1 MSNDD
6 LLAAA
11 AADRMLREFAAPRFV
26 FSQAV
31 AWNRIEARIDAERP
45 RTQWSRPAFLA
56 RMPVAAGLA
65 SALFLAAVISIGVL
79 VTGNGTAEAGFLAA
93 VRNLSTFSVEA
104 TQDGRLTDD
113 EAAELAKKAN
123 AVASTLEQRQGGL
136 SDLSAEE
143 ATNTLAMLEA
153 VERQLVDLNVNDAQ
167 VSVVLTLLER
177 VSIRVDSVIGGRTP
191 GVGEGRDGPSPAG
204 SSTEPPVAEPPAPAA
219 PGLPVPLPLPVLPLD
234 GSLFDAVIP
243 AEETPIG
250 SLLPAIE
257 ITISDND
264 GAVQIERGAGV
275 GVEAI
280 AGLLLPLLSL
290 GDRRDQEAQNAQ
302 GEQAGVAP
310 GDNSELVED
319 GSASNPVGI
328 ELPIPLPA
336 MPLPDISLEPA
347 P

>member
-1 MSNDD
+1 
-6 LLAAA
+6 
-11 AADRMLREFAAPRFV
+11 MLREFAAPRFA
-26 FSQAV
+26 FSQAAV
-31 AWNRIEARIDAERP
+31 WNRIETRIDAERP

-56 RMPVAAGLA
+56 RMPAAAGLA
-65 SALFLAAVISIGVL
+65 AALLLIAVISIGVL
-79 VTGNGTAEAGFLAA
+79 MTGNGTAEAGFLAA

-143 ATNTLAMLEA
+143 ATNTLVMLET

-167 VSVVLTLLER
+167 VSVVLTLLEQ

-204 SSTEPPVAEPPAPAA
+204 SSTELPVAEPSVPPAPAA
-219 PGLPVPLPLPVLPLD
+219 PGLLAPLPLPVPPLD

-257 ITISDND
+257 ITTSDND
-264 GAVQIERGAGV
+264 GAVQIERGSV

-290 GDRRDQEAQNAQ
+290 GDQRDREAQNAQ
-302 GEQAGVAP
+302 GEQAEVAP
-310 GDNSELVED
+310 GDDSEPVED
-319 GSASNPVGI
+319 GSASNPAGI

-336 MPLPDISLEPA
+336 MPFPDISLEPA